1 MVMMV
6 TDTTPTRCVYLN
18 ETFEKLKKNKMY
30 TEKEFVNIVRFTPGA
45 KIIHKIGKIYLLSV
59 KYQSA
64 CAALFDI
71 DTVDWCIARSKYHWN
86 EYISNRGNKQY
97 FIVDFNNVNNYTN
110 HDEYNFSFIGFTVD
124 KDGDIYAAHARNDKN
139 LLTERNT
146 KGESLFERILEKKG
160 LYDFVINNGMK
171 KEAEEET
178 LSMIPVYFLI
188 GAIILASLTL
198 FIR

>member
-18 ETFEKLKKNKMY
+18 ETFEQLKKNKMY
-30 TEKEFVNIVRFTPGA
+30 TEKEFVNIVRFTPGV
-45 KIIHKIGKIYLLSV
+45 KIIHKIGRIYLLSV

-64 CAALFDI
+64 CASLFDI
-71 DTVDWCIARSKYHWN
+71 DTVYWCIARSEYQWK
-86 EYISNRGNKQY
+86 EYITNRGNKQY
-97 FIVDFNNVNNYTN
+97 FIVDFNNINNYVS

-124 KDGDIYAAHARNDKN
+124 NDGNIYAAHARNDKN

-146 KGESLFERILEKKG
+146 KGERLFERILKKKG
-160 LYDFVINNGMK
+160 LYDFVINDGMK
-171 KEAEEET
+171 KKEKVEEA
-178 LSMIPVYFLI
+178 SMIPVYFLI